1 MQAGAGRA
9 GGENVDLRTIADAL
23 RASRDVLV
31 VTHRNPDGDA
41 VGSAAALA
49 AALRALGIKVTVV
62 CPDPVPGY
70 LLRLPGATEFIHTV
84 ERDDF
89 DLVVSVDVSDPAL
102 LQPLPIAEARFF
114 QERRSINIDHH
125 FSNLFYGALNHVDA
139 EAASATEIVGRL
151 LRDEL
156 GFPYSADVASDL
168 LYGVVN
174 DTHSFQNSNT
184 TPATLRFS
192 ADLVEAGADLS
203 AIVFNLLLEKRVSAA
218 RLWAAS
224 LPTLRFA
231 EEDRVAMLTVTLDA
245 LANAGGTMED
255 ADGLVEFLRN
265 IQGVELAVLFKQTGV
280 DEYRLSLR
288 TSASVDATVVA
299 GIFGGGGHQRA
310 SGGDAKGDLDEVE
323 RRIVEVYRATRVA
336 EAG

>member
-1 MQAGAGRA
+1 MQPGAGRA
-9 GGENVDLRTIADAL
+9 GGENVDLHTIADAL

-49 AALRALGIKVTVV
+49 VSLRSLGARVTLV

-70 LLRLPGATEFIHTV
+70 LLRLPGAAAFIHTV
-84 ERDDF
+84 ERDDY

-102 LQPLPIAEARFF
+102 LKPLPIAEAQFF
-114 QERRSINIDHH
+114 QERHSINIDHH
-125 FSNLFYGALNHVDA
+125 FSNLFYGTLNYVDVD
-139 EAASATEIVGRL
+139 AASATEIVGRL
-151 LRDEL
+151 LKDEF
-156 GFPYSADVASDL
+156 GFAYTADVASDL

-184 TPATLRFS
+184 TPRTLRFS

-218 RLWAAS
+218 RVWAES

-231 EEDRVAMLTVTLDA
+231 EGDRVAMLTVSLDA
-245 LANAGGTMED
+245 LTRAGGTMED

-265 IQGVELAVLFKQTGV
+265 IQGVELAALFKQTAV

-288 TSASVDATVVA
+288 TSATVDATVVA

-310 SGGDAKGDLDEVE
+310 SGGDAKGSLDEIE
-323 RRIVEVYRATRVA
+323 RRIVEVYRATRA
-336 EAG
+336 PEAG